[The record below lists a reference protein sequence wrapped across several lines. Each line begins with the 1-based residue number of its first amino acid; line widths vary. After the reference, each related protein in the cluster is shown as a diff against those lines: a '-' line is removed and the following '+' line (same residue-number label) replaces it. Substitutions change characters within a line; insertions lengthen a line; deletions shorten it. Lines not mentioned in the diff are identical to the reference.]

1 MPNVRT
7 FKCPI
12 QVRFVDIDSL
22 GHVNN
27 AVYLSYFEMARVAFM
42 NQFVGTHWDWYSKGM
57 LLKTNT
63 VEYLQPVFLHEKVEV
78 EIVPLSVKNTS
89 FVLEYNL
96 FADGVLKSKGSSVL
110 VCYDFKNKKKNPV
123 YGEFRKIFD

>member
-1 MPNVRT
+1 MSKPKT

-42 NQFVGTHWDWYSKGM
+42 NQFVGKHWDWYNKGM
-57 LLKTNT
+57 LLKINT
-63 VEYLQPVFLHEKVEV
+63 VEYLQPVFLHEEVEV
-78 EIVPLSVKNTS
+78 EIIPSSCKTTS

-96 FADGVLKSKGSSVL
+96 FADGELKSRGSSVL
-110 VCYDFKNKKKNPV
+110 VCYDFKNKQKTPV
-123 YGEFRKIFD
+123 YDEFRKIFD